1 MDRWELMGEAGSNEE
16 EKRGGVN
23 TVEGGKGDRELE

>member
-1 MDRWELMGEAGSNEE
+1 MDRWELMVEGSSEE

-23 TVEGGKGDRELE
+23 TIGGKGDREGE

>member
-1 MDRWELMGEAGSNEE
+1 MDRWELMGEAGGNEE

-23 TVEGGKGDRELE
+23 AVGGKGDRGGE